1 MTKIVVD
8 TSVVISALIGK
19 IGPSREILR
28 QCLQGKY
35 QPLISN
41 TLFLEYED
49 VSLRPKIQKQC
60 PLDESE
66 IQELLKAFYSVCVW
80 VPIYY
85 LWRPNLKD
93 EGDNFLIELAVAGN
107 AEIIVTNNI
116 KDLDSAELSFENLRI
131 YKPEQLLRGERK

>member
-1 MTKIVVD
+1 MMKIVVD

-19 IGPSREILR
+19 RGPSREILR

>member
-19 IGPSREILR
+19 RGPSREILR